1 MLWYQSQFP
10 LLLNPKKGFIT
21 GEASPYYIF
30 YPHAARRIYEVMPQ
44 VKIIAVLRNPV
55 DRAFSHYKYFLTREM
70 PFFEAIKVEQSEL
83 TRERNMMIQNENYYS
98 STYQFYSI
106 LSRGIYVDQLR
117 VYENYFGKD
126 AMLILKSEDM
136 FKYPQSVV
144 NQVFKFLNVPP
155 NDIKNLLQHNKQSY
169 KPIDDSL
176 KEYLMDYYK
185 PHNQRLYQFLGKDLG
200 WN

>member
-1 MLWYQSQFP
+1 
-10 LLLNPKKGFIT
+10 LNPKKGFIT

-55 DRAFSHYKYFLTREM
+55 ERAFSHYKYFITRKM
-70 PFFEAIKVEQSEL
+70 PFSEAIKVEQSEL
-83 TRERNMMIQNENYYS
+83 AIERNMMMQNENYYS

-126 AMLILKSEDM
+126 AMLILKSEDL

-144 NQVFKFLNVPP
+144 NQVFKFLNVSP
-155 NDIKNLLQHNKQSY
+155 NNIKNLLQHNKQSY
-169 KPIDDSL
+169 KPMDDSL
-176 KEYLMDYYK
+176 KKYLIDYYK
-185 PHNQRLYQFLGKDLG
+185 PHNQRLYQFLGKDLV
-200 WN
+200 WD